1 MTPDP
6 HAEVL
11 RGGAG
16 APSAALVPEQLRF
29 LEPDVHDRGS
39 FPRAERLYLFTRDT
53 QRQRQRHRQREKQMP
68 RAEGRRLLLSHPVS
82 SIPAV
87 LHPEVGSNRCYCVLG
102 PRAAEEGGRWGPT
115 LGTSVRRPGGAG
127 PPRPSPFSDLVPS
140 SWSEVPPAPPS
151 CSPWGQS
158 RSPTRLCPWGRS
170 PSPARL
176 CPWGRSPIPARLC
189 PWGRSPSPARLCPW
203 GRSPIPARLC
213 PWGRSPSPA
222 FLCLPWRSTSP
233 TRLCPR
239 GQSPSSWVPL
249 VAALLVP
256 RFRAPWTWMSPPQ
269 TLSH

>member
-102 PRAAEEGGRWGPT
+102 PRAAEEGGSAPGTQVPGSVDLDVPSPDAVALMAADRARLRSCCHPDLLLLGPQAKE
-115 LGTSVRRPGGAG
+115 GHDVPSRPDGPKQRPGSRER
-127 PPRPSPFSDLVPS
+127 PRPR
-140 SWSEVPPAPPS
+140 PPECCCRPPVRVWELAWVTAPGTVGS
-151 CSPWGQS
+151 CDGRWPPGA
-158 RSPTRLCPWGRS
+158 PTAQ
-170 PSPARL
+170 PAV
-176 CPWGRSPIPARLC
+176 
-189 PWGRSPSPARLCPW
+189 
-203 GRSPIPARLC
+203 
-213 PWGRSPSPA
+213 
-222 FLCLPWRSTSP
+222 LPHVGER
-233 TRLCPR
+233 
-239 GQSPSSWVPL
+239 PL
-249 VAALLVP
+249 GP
-256 RFRAPWTWMSPPQ
+256 
-269 TLSH
+269 